1 MVCLGDRIARGW
13 ELGGCGDFVEGSSK
27 DRRRIT
33 EGSPREGFGGHK
45 CPPTGRK
52 RTRELSRQNRD
63 TQWKGWRG
71 GEKKKKKPPQEKSPQ
86 QKKRN
91 RCLRLRLLTGGCAAL
106 LSRFFSL
113 FLRRL
118 RRLLLLPSPRFSLLL
133 WAAAPPLLFAS
144 PLALLSGG
152 CAAHT
157 SSLSRLFQHHGARLT
172 CHKLFFFYLLP

>member
-1 MVCLGDRIARGW
+1 MPAHRTKENQGIVATESRHTVEGMARG
-13 ELGGCGDFVEGSSK
+13 
-27 DRRRIT
+27 
-33 EGSPREGFGGHK
+33 
-45 CPPTGRK
+45 
-52 RTRELSRQNRD
+52 
-63 TQWKGWRG
+63 
-71 GEKKKKKPPQEKSPQ
+71 KKK
-86 QKKRN
+86 N

-152 CAAHT
+152 CAARPLPLLLRF
-157 SSLSRLFQHHGARLT
+157 SSASSAAAPPHSPPRSRGRLAPPPRPTLSFLSIKQLTILSVTVT

>member
-1 MVCLGDRIARGW
+1 MPAHRTKENQGIVATESRHTMEGMARG
-13 ELGGCGDFVEGSSK
+13 GK
-27 DRRRIT
+27 KRK
-33 EGSPREGFGGHK
+33 SP
-45 CPPTGRK
+45 
-52 RTRELSRQNRD
+52 Q
-63 TQWKGWRG
+63 
-71 GEKKKKKPPQEKSPQ
+71 KKKSPQ

-118 RRLLLLPSPRFSLLL
+118 RRLLFLPSPRFSLLL

-152 CAAHT
+152 CAALPLPLLFLFSSLLRRLRRLT
-157 SSLSRLFQHHGARLT
+157 LPRALVGGWRRPLSPLSLSSLSNN
-172 CHKLFFFYLLP
+172 

>member
-1 MVCLGDRIARGW
+1 MIVFL
-13 ELGGCGDFVEGSSK
+13 
-27 DRRRIT
+27 
-33 EGSPREGFGGHK
+33 
-45 CPPTGRK
+45 
-52 RTRELSRQNRD
+52 
-63 TQWKGWRG
+63 
-71 GEKKKKKPPQEKSPQ
+71 KSPQ

-118 RRLLLLPSPRFSLLL
+118 RRLLFLPSPRFSLLL

-152 CAAHT
+152 CAALPLPLLLRF
-157 SSLSRLFQHHGARLT
+157 SSASLPLLRRLRRLSLPRALVGGWRRPPRPPLLHYEIASLRDAHGDRCSSIPRLRKSEIFLSGVIEIEPLRGLF
-172 CHKLFFFYLLP
+172 CYRHKS

>member
-1 MVCLGDRIARGW
+1 MPAHRTKENQGIVATESRHTVEGMARG
-13 ELGGCGDFVEGSSK
+13 
-27 DRRRIT
+27 
-33 EGSPREGFGGHK
+33 
-45 CPPTGRK
+45 
-52 RTRELSRQNRD
+52 
-63 TQWKGWRG
+63 
-71 GEKKKKKPPQEKSPQ
+71 KKKKEKAPQEKSPQ

-118 RRLLLLPSPRFSLLL
+118 RRLLFLPSPRFSLLL

-152 CAAHT
+152 CAALPLPLLLRFSSASSAAAPPHSPPRSRGRLAPPPSPSPL
-157 SSLSRLFQHHGARLT
+157 SSLSNN
-172 CHKLFFFYLLP
+172 

>member
-1 MVCLGDRIARGW
+1 LIY
-13 ELGGCGDFVEGSSK
+13 
-27 DRRRIT
+27 
-33 EGSPREGFGGHK
+33 
-45 CPPTGRK
+45 
-52 RTRELSRQNRD
+52 
-63 TQWKGWRG
+63 
-71 GEKKKKKPPQEKSPQ
+71 EKSPQ

-152 CAAHT
+152 CAALPLPFLFLF
-157 SSLSRLFQHHGARLT
+157 SSLLRRLVPPTPLPFPVYFSIMARGLQVIN
-172 CHKLFFFYLLP
+172 FFSFAIIA

>member
-1 MVCLGDRIARGW
+1 MEGMARG
-13 ELGGCGDFVEGSSK
+13 
-27 DRRRIT
+27 
-33 EGSPREGFGGHK
+33 
-45 CPPTGRK
+45 
-52 RTRELSRQNRD
+52 
-63 TQWKGWRG
+63 
-71 GEKKKKKPPQEKSPQ
+71 KKKKEKAPQKKKSPQ

-118 RRLLLLPSPRFSLLL
+118 RRLLFLPSPRFSLLL

-152 CAAHT
+152 CAALHLPLLFA
-157 SSLSRLFQHHGARLT
+157 SSAAAPPHSPPRSRGRLAPPPRPLHYEIASLRDAHGDRYSSIPRLRKSEIFLSGVIEIEPLRGLFCYRHMS
-172 CHKLFFFYLLP
+172 

>member
-1 MVCLGDRIARGW
+1 MEGMARG
-13 ELGGCGDFVEGSSK
+13 
-27 DRRRIT
+27 
-33 EGSPREGFGGHK
+33 
-45 CPPTGRK
+45 
-52 RTRELSRQNRD
+52 
-63 TQWKGWRG
+63 
-71 GEKKKKKPPQEKSPQ
+71 KKKKEKAPQEKSPQ

-118 RRLLLLPSPRFSLLL
+118 RRLLFLPSPRFSLLL

-152 CAAHT
+152 CAARPLPLLFRFFGGCAA
-157 SSLSRLFQHHGARLT
+157 SPPRALVGGWRRPLSPLSLFSLSNN
-172 CHKLFFFYLLP
+172 